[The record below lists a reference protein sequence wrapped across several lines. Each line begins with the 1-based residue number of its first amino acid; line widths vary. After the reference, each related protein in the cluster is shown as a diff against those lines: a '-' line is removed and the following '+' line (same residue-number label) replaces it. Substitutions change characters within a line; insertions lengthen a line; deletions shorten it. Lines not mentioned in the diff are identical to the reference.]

1 MPAGIRYK
9 CGELRRKA
17 EELRGMRNMKRLHI
31 VLIGLISLVMVFLCV
46 VLGISLTR
54 ERPTGEGYWNYKLVQ
69 EKKFQAED
77 IQRLKIDY
85 GKGSTGS
92 TDVLFC
98 QGTGEEVVVRE
109 YMNYEPKQSQL
120 SAMGQSGGEL
130 TIKGS
135 GQSWFSFFSIGF
147 KGAYVEIYLPADFA
161 ENMDAL
167 TIKTVSGEISSEI
180 GLDIR
185 ENLALST
192 TSGDMRLPE
201 VQAGKIQAS
210 STSGEIR
217 FDSAAAK
224 DLDISTTSGDITVKQ
239 ARGSTKIS
247 STSGEVRVSALEGP
261 LRTSTTSGDITLGQ
275 VTGSITLS
283 TTSGEIKLEEGLE
296 DLDAESTSGDIRV
309 GSLAGSFRMSTT
321 SGELTVSRA
330 GAFGTAHSVS
340 GDIRI
345 FLENLTGDLDISTTS
360 GAVDLA
366 CPDTADFRFR
376 FGTTSG
382 ECDTFFDEALSF
394 DRKGRNAEG
403 KLGAG
408 THSVKIST
416 VSGDLDIREF
426 QAGDL

>member
-224 DLDISTTSGDITVKQ
+224 DLDISTTSGDIT
-239 ARGSTKIS
+239 
-247 STSGEVRVSALEGP
+247 
-261 LRTSTTSGDITLGQ
+261 LGQ

-366 CPDTADFRFR
+366 FPETADFRFR
-376 FGTTSG
+376 FSTTSG
-382 ECDTFFDEALSF
+382 ECGTFFDEALSF